1 MTKIQESSYIHLIE
15 NLKQEISKARIKAHL
30 AVNKELITLYWKIGK
45 QILEQQKQEGWGAK
59 VIENI
64 SQDLRR
70 EFPEMKGLSSR
81 NLVYMQTF
89 AKAYPDF
96 EITQETLAQ
105 ITWYHNITLLDKVKD
120 KEQRLWYIQKTIE
133 NGWSRNVLVLQI
145 QSNLFERAGKS
156 INNFSATLPASQSDL
171 AHSIIKDPYNLEFLG
186 IQDKILE
193 RDLESRLIDNI
204 RKFLLEL
211 GQGFAFIG
219 NQYHI
224 ELEGEDYYLDM
235 LFYHVKL
242 KCYVVIEL
250 KTGKF
255 KPEYAGK
262 LNFYLN
268 LMDRKV
274 KDNSDN
280 PTIGI
285 ILCEDKKGVTV
296 EYAIE
301 GINKPIGVSQ
311 FKLTETLPSKLKN
324 YLPTPEALS
333 KLRVHDE
340 DKEE

>member
-1 MTKIQESSYIHLIE
+1 MTNELKTKSYIELIQT
-15 NLKQEISKARIKAHL
+15 LKQEIANSRIRAHL
-30 AVNKELITLYWKIGK
+30 AVNKEMIHLYWNIGRR
-45 QILEQQKQEGWGAK
+45 ILERQNEEGWGTK

-64 SQDLRR
+64 SKDLRE
-70 EFPEMKGLSSR
+70 EFPEMKGLSAR

-96 EITQETLAQ
+96 EITQEPLAQ
-105 ITWYHNITLLDKVKD
+105 ITWYHNITLLDKIKN
-120 KEQRLWYIQKTIE
+120 KEERLWYIRKTIE

-145 QSNLFERAGKS
+145 QTDLYARSGKS
-156 INNFSATLPASQSDL
+156 INNFSNTLPAEQSDL
-171 AHSIIKDPYNLEFLG
+171 ATAIIKDPYNLEFLD
-186 IQDKILE
+186 IQGKVLE
-193 RDLESRLIDNI
+193 RDLENKLIDNI

-224 ELEGEDYYLDM
+224 QLEEEDYYIDM
-235 LFYHVKL
+235 VMYHVKL
-242 KCYVVIEL
+242 KCYVIIEL

-262 LNFYLN
+262 MNFYLN
-268 LMDRKV
+268 LMDRQV
-274 KDNSDN
+274 KDKTDN

-285 ILCEDKKGVTV
+285 ILCEDKKGITV

-311 FKLTETLPSKLKN
+311 FKLTEKLPSNLES
-324 YLPTPEALS
+324 YLPTPEILS
-333 KLRVHDE
+333 RIKFE
-340 DKEE
+340 GEE